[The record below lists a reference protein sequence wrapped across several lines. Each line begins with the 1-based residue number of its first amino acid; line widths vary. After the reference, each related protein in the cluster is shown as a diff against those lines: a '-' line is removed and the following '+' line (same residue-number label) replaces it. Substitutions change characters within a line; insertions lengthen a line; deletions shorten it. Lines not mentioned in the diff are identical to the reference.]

1 MDIPVC
7 VPNTRFQWTKLVI
20 VLGIETSGRQGSLAV
35 VRDGNL
41 IAEKELSATG
51 RRHARTL
58 VPELKTLLE
67 DNGLYSSDLDVIAVS
82 IGPGSFTGLRVGVVC
97 AKTLAYALNKPIVAV
112 DTCDAIAFALPTDI
126 TRTAVIFDALRGD
139 IYVAEYERTNSGWNE
154 TNRPG
159 LLPLEAWL
167 ATTTGKFL
175 TATGPG
181 LAQHGEEIAPHCPLA
196 PEGFHNPHA
205 SAIALLGE
213 QQVQAGDF
221 ADTWTIEP
229 HYIRRSA
236 AEEKAELK

>member
-1 MDIPVC
+1 M
-7 VPNTRFQWTKLVI
+7 I

-35 VRDGNL
+35 VRDGNV
-41 IAEKELSATG
+41 IAERELSATG

-67 DNGLYSSDLDVIAVS
+67 DNGLNPSDLDIIAVS

-97 AKTLAYALNKPIVAV
+97 AKTLAYALNKPIVAI
-112 DTCDAIAFALPTDI
+112 DTCDAIAFALPADI
-126 TRTAVIFDALRGD
+126 NRAAVIFDALRGD
-139 IYVAEYERTNSGWNE
+139 VYVAEYERTNSGWNE
-154 TNRPG
+154 TARPG
-159 LLPLEAWL
+159 LVPLEAWL
-167 ATTTGKFL
+167 ATTTGKSL

-181 LAQHGEEIAPHCPLA
+181 LTQHGDEISTHCPLA
-196 PEGFHNPHA
+196 PEEFHNPQA

-213 QQVQAGDF
+213 QQAQAGSV

-236 AEEKAELK
+236 AEEKADLKS